1 MDETSEKMPAKI
13 SGKGA
18 TPWLEDAWQ
27 PLGRL
32 RGDGRMIEDFFSAL
46 PSPFSGRRGTAAPF
60 RPLEGMLVITLPKN
74 PQAAKMEKKIEIK
87 AN

>member
-1 MDETSEKMPAKI
+1 MDETSEKMPTKI

-32 RGDGRMIEDFFSAL
+32 RGDMERKVPVRDL
-46 PSPFSGRRGTAAPF
+46 PAYLREV
-60 RPLEGMLVITLPKN
+60 L
-74 PQAAKMEKKIEIK
+74 
-87 AN
+87 